1 MTLWGE
7 GTSPEAGKS
16 LSPSASPMVSNGGA
30 TGAAGSLASSGNLD
44 LEAGDGQA
52 VRSGSKLP
60 FNPLSLSFT
69 DVKYSVPYPKVRALP
84 CCASA
89 CHAALT
95 GTAPAL
101 AVRLARPTNHGALP
115 LPSLVYD

>member
-1 MTLWGE
+1 VPAQW
-7 GTSPEAGKS
+7 S
-16 LSPSASPMVSNGGA
+16 A
-30 TGAAGSLASSGNLD
+30 TGAQPARPAACPARGILD